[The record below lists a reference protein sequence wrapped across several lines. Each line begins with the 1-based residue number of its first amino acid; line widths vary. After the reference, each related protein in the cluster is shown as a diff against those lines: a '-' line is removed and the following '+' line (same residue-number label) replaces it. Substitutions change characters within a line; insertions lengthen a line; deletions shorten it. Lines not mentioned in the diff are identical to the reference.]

1 MIKTLF
7 VINPISGLGKQKD
20 LPQLIDRYL
29 DKSRFTYDLCITEY
43 AGHAKVITSQ
53 KKEEYNLF
61 VAVGGD
67 GTINE
72 IAGSLM
78 NQQASLGV
86 IPLGSGNG
94 LGRHLQ
100 ISTNPVKAI
109 LQLNQAQ
116 LIPFDAGLLNDK
128 PFFNVSGTGFDAQ
141 ISKKFADKVKRG
153 YMTYARCILEE
164 IQLYSPK
171 RYKIQFNGNTIEDTF
186 FFIAF
191 ANTAQYGNNAF
202 IAPAAQTDDGLLDI
216 VLIKP
221 FPITYFP
228 AFVVLGL
235 SKNLYRS
242 PYVQTFQTREVT
254 IQNLEHAPIHL
265 DGEYEGSEENIHL
278 SIKEQVIRVM
288 APQIKDL

>member
-20 LPQLIDRYL
+20 LPDLIDRYL
-29 DKSRFTYDLCITEY
+29 DKSRFSYDLCITEY
-43 AGHAKVITSQ
+43 AGHAKVIAHES
-53 KKEEYNLF
+53 KADYDLF

-72 IAGSLM
+72 IAGCLM
-78 NQQASLGV
+78 NQQACLGV

-109 LQLNQAQ
+109 LQLNQSHP
-116 LIPFDAGLLNDK
+116 IPFDAGLLNDK

-141 ISKKFADKVKRG
+141 ISKKFADQVKRG
-153 YMTYARCILEE
+153 YMTYARCVLEE
-164 IQLYSPK
+164 IQLYIPK
-171 RYKIQFNGNTIEDTF
+171 RYNIQIDDHIIEDTF

-202 IAPAAQTDDGLLDI
+202 IAPEAQTDDGLLDV
-216 VLIKP
+216 VLVKP

-228 AFVVLGL
+228 AFAVLGL

-242 PYVQTFQTREVT
+242 SYVQAFQAREVT

-265 DGEYEGSEENIHL
+265 DGEYEGSEDSILL
-278 SIKEQVIRVM
+278 SVKERVIKVM
-288 APQIKDL
+288 APTH

>member
-20 LPQLIDRYL
+20 LPELIDRYL
-29 DKSRFTYDLCITEY
+29 DKSRFTYHLCITEY
-43 AGHAKVITSQ
+43 AGHAKVIAN
-53 KKEEYNLF
+53 ENRADYDLF

-78 NQQASLGV
+78 HQQASLGV

-109 LQLNQAQ
+109 LQLNQSHP
-116 LIPFDAGLLNDK
+116 LPFDAGLLNDK

-141 ISKKFADKVKRG
+141 ISKKFADQVKRG
-153 YMTYARCILEE
+153 YMTYARCVWEE
-164 IQLYSPK
+164 IQLYSSK
-171 RYKIQFNGNTIEDTF
+171 KYRVQINGHILEGTF

-202 IAPAAQTDDGLLDI
+202 IAPQAQTDDGLLDV
-216 VLIKP
+216 VLVKP
-221 FPITYFP
+221 FPIAYFP
-228 AFVVLGL
+228 TFAVLGL

-254 IQNLEHAPIHL
+254 IQNLENAPIHL
-265 DGEYEGSEENIHL
+265 DGEYEGSEEIIRL
-278 SIKEQVIRVM
+278 SVKGKVLKVM
-288 APQIKDL
+288 APY